1 MYFTCG
7 VFKPHVSWIRYIMC
21 EYATPMTDKRDLLR
35 IFEERLAKVLRD
47 TGLNQSEF
55 AAAVGLDRS
64 TLSQLLS
71 SSNRRLP
78 RVETLVAIAEY
89 HQTSLDWLI
98 GLSNVGPM
106 QAEMMDEQMSFAKN
120 ALAHND
126 ERLIAWHQEAIG
138 YKIRYVP
145 STLPD
150 LLKTDEVI
158 QFEMADY
165 VATTPQQKIETA
177 SARLAWTRGPE
188 TDLECCNSVQ
198 AVETFARGG
207 GIWRTMELRHRLAQ
221 LDHMIELCDELYPTL
236 RWFLFDGRERYAAPV
251 TIFGPLR
258 AALYLGQMYL
268 VLTSIEHVRTLTAQF
283 DDLIRGAVVQP
294 PDIPAFLRDQ
304 RVIAQ
309 RHRN

>member
-1 MYFTCG
+1 
-7 VFKPHVSWIRYIMC
+7 
-21 EYATPMTDKRDLLR
+21 MTDRHDLLR
-35 IFEERLAKVLRD
+35 TFQERLTKVLRD
-47 TGLNQSEF
+47 SGMNQSEF

-64 TLSQLLS
+64 TLSQLMS
-71 SSNRRLP
+71 TSNRRLP
-78 RVETLVAIAEY
+78 RVETLVAIAE
-89 HQTSLDWLI
+89 HQQASLDWLI

-106 QAEMMDEQMSFAKN
+106 QAEMMDEQMSFEKN

-126 ERLIAWHQEAIG
+126 ERLIGWLREAIG

-150 LLKTDEVI
+150 LLKTDETI
-158 QFEMADY
+158 RYEMMES
-165 VATTPQQKIETA
+165 VATTPEQKIETA

-188 TDLECCNSVQ
+188 TDMECCNSIQ
-198 AVETFARGG
+198 AVELFARGA
-207 GIWRTMELRHRLAQ
+207 GIWRKLELRNRLDQ
-221 LDHMIELCDELYPTL
+221 LDRMIDLCDELYPTL
-236 RWFLFDGRERYAAPV
+236 RWFLFDGRQRYAAPV

-268 VLTSIEHVRTLTAQF
+268 VLTSTEHVRTLTAQF

-294 PDIPAFLRDQ
+294 PDIPAFLREQ
-304 RVIAQ
+304 RVIAL

>member
-1 MYFTCG
+1 MTERQDL
-7 VFKPHVSWIRYIMC
+7 IR
-21 EYATPMTDKRDLLR
+21 T
-35 IFEERLAKVLRD
+35 FQERLTKVLRD
-47 TGLNQSEF
+47 SGMNQSEF

-71 SSNRRLP
+71 STNRRLP
-78 RVETLVAIAEY
+78 RLETVVAIAE
-89 HQTSLDWLI
+89 QQQSSLDWLI

-126 ERLIAWHQEAIG
+126 ERLIGWLKDAIG

-145 STLPD
+145 STIPD
-150 LLKTDEVI
+150 LLKTDAVI
-158 QFEMADY
+158 RFEMSDF
-165 VATTPQQKIETA
+165 VATTPEQLIETA

-188 TDLECCNSVQ
+188 TDFECCNSIQ
-198 AVETFARGG
+198 AVESFARGV
-207 GIWRTMELRHRLAQ
+207 GIWRNLELKNRLAQ
-221 LDHMIELCDELYPTL
+221 IDHMIELCAELYPTL
-236 RWFLFDGRERYAAPV
+236 RWFLFDGRQRYAAPV

-268 VLTSIEHVRTLTAQF
+268 VLTSTEHVRTLTAQF

-294 PDIPAFLRDQ
+294 PDIPAFLKEQ
-304 RVIAQ
+304 RAIAL
-309 RHRN
+309 RYRN